1 MSLCKMKKQFEENIS
16 LIVALVAASC
26 CIFMFWLGWDMG
38 EKSHAIKDTT
48 LYSEE
53 DLTGSYNVGF
63 EDGLHEAE
71 EASMA
76 SHTEIVENWLC
87 NLQDVTI
94 NGEVVHIVDGNGEEW
109 VITCE

>member
-1 MSLCKMKKQFEENIS
+1 MKIKENI
-16 LIVALVAASC
+16 ILVAALIAAICS
-26 CIFMFWLGWDMG
+26 IFMFWLGWDMG
-38 EKSHAIKDTT
+38 EKSYAIKDPTI
-48 LYSEE
+48 YSEE
-53 DLTGSYNVGF
+53 DLTGSYNVGY

>member
-1 MSLCKMKKQFEENIS
+1 MKNQVKENIG
-16 LIVALVAASC
+16 LIVALVATICS
-26 CIFMFWLGWDMG
+26 IFMFYLGWDMG

-48 LYSEE
+48 LYSCE

-76 SHTEIVENWLC
+76 SQIEIVESWLC
-87 NLQDVTI
+87 NLESVTI
-94 NGEVVHIVDGNGEEW
+94 NDDVVHIVDSNGEEW
-109 VITCE
+109 VITTE

>member
-1 MSLCKMKKQFEENIS
+1 MKNTIKENIG
-16 LIVALVAASC
+16 LIVALVATLCS
-26 CIFMFWLGWDMG
+26 IFMFWLGWDMG

-53 DLTGSYNVGF
+53 DLTGSYNVGY
-63 EDGLHEAE
+63 EDRLHEAE

-76 SHTEIVENWLC
+76 SQIEIVESWLC
-87 NLQDVTI
+87 NLESVTI
-94 NGEVVHIVDGNGEEW
+94 NDEVVHIVDSNGEEW

>member
-1 MSLCKMKKQFEENIS
+1 MKIKENI
-16 LIVALVAASC
+16 ILVAALIAAICS
-26 CIFMFWLGWDMG
+26 IFMFYLGWDMG
-38 EKSHAIKDTT
+38 EKSYQIKDTT

-76 SHTEIVENWLC
+76 SQIEIVESWLC
-87 NLQDVTI
+87 NLESVTI
-94 NGEVVHIVDGNGEEW
+94 NDEVVHIIDGNGEEW
-109 VITCE
+109 VITAE

>member
-1 MSLCKMKKQFEENIS
+1 MKNQVKENIG
-16 LIVALVAASC
+16 LIVALVATLCS
-26 CIFMFWLGWDMG
+26 IFMFWLGWDMG

-53 DLTGSYNVGF
+53 DLTGSYNVGY

-76 SHTEIVENWLC
+76 SHTEIVESWLC
-87 NLQDVTI
+87 NLESVTI

-109 VITCE
+109 VITTE

>member
-1 MSLCKMKKQFEENIS
+1 MKIKENI
-16 LIVALVAASC
+16 VLVAALLTAVCS
-26 CIFMFWLGWDMG
+26 IFMFYLGWDMG
-38 EKSHAIKDTT
+38 EKSYALKDTT

-53 DLTGSYNVGF
+53 DLTGSYNVGY

-87 NLQDVTI
+87 NLQDINI

-109 VITCE
+109 IITEE

>member
-1 MSLCKMKKQFEENIS
+1 MKQVKENII
-16 LIVALVAASC
+16 LIAALVAAVCSV
-26 CIFMFWLGWDMG
+26 FMFYLGWDMG

-53 DLTGSYNVGF
+53 DLTSSYQNGYN
-63 EDGLHEAE
+63 DALTEAE

-76 SHTEIVENWLC
+76 SHAEIVEFWLC

-94 NGEVVHIVDGNGEEW
+94 NGKVIHIIDGNGEEW
-109 VITCE
+109 VITAE

>member
-1 MSLCKMKKQFEENIS
+1 MKKQFEENIS
-16 LIVALVAASC
+16 LIAALVAASC

-76 SHTEIVENWLC
+76 SHAEIVESWLC
-87 NLQDVTI
+87 NLESVTI

-109 VITCE
+109 VITAE

>member
-1 MSLCKMKKQFEENIS
+1 MKNTIKENIG
-16 LIVALVAASC
+16 LIVALVATICS
-26 CIFMFWLGWDMG
+26 IFMFYLGWDMG
-38 EKSHAIKDTT
+38 EKSYAIKDTT

-71 EASMA
+71 EASKA

-94 NGEVVHIVDGNGEEW
+94 NGKVVHIVDGNGEEW
-109 VITCE
+109 VITAE

>member
-1 MSLCKMKKQFEENIS
+1 MKNQVKENIG

-38 EKSHAIKDTT
+38 EKSYQIKDTT

-53 DLTGSYNVGF
+53 DLTGSYNVGY
-63 EDGLHEAE
+63 EDGLHESE

-76 SHTEIVENWLC
+76 SQIEIVESWLC
-87 NLQDVTI
+87 NLESVTI
-94 NGEVVHIVDGNGEEW
+94 NDEVVHIVDSNGEEW
-109 VITCE
+109 IITGE

>member
-1 MSLCKMKKQFEENIS
+1 MKNTIKENIG
-16 LIVALVAASC
+16 LIVALVATICS
-26 CIFMFWLGWDMG
+26 IFMFYLGWDMG

-71 EASMA
+71 ESSMA
-76 SHTEIVENWLC
+76 SHAEIVEAWMS

-94 NGEVVHIVDGNGEEW
+94 NDEVVHIVDGNGEEW
-109 VITCE
+109 VITAE

>member
-1 MSLCKMKKQFEENIS
+1 MKIKENI
-16 LIVALVAASC
+16 ILVATLIAAICS
-26 CIFMFWLGWDMG
+26 IFMFYLGWDMG
-38 EKSHAIKDTT
+38 EKSYAIRDNTI
-48 LYSEE
+48 YSEE
-53 DLTGSYNVGF
+53 DLTSSYQNGYN
-63 EDGLHEAE
+63 DALIEAE

-109 VITCE
+109 VITTE

>member
-1 MSLCKMKKQFEENIS
+1 MKNQVKENIG

-38 EKSHAIKDTT
+38 EKSYAIKDPTI
-48 LYSEE
+48 YSEE
-53 DLTGSYNVGF
+53 DLTGSYNVGY

-71 EASMA
+71 ESSMA
-76 SHTEIVENWLC
+76 SHTEIVESWLC

-94 NGEVVHIVDGNGEEW
+94 NRDVVHIVDGNGEEW
-109 VITCE
+109 VITAE

>member
-1 MSLCKMKKQFEENIS
+1 MKIKENI
-16 LIVALVAASC
+16 ILVAALIAAICS
-26 CIFMFWLGWDMG
+26 IFMFYLGWDMG

-53 DLTGSYNVGF
+53 DLTGSYDVGY

-76 SHTEIVENWLC
+76 SQIEIIENWLC

-109 VITCE
+109 VITAE

>member
-1 MSLCKMKKQFEENIS
+1 MKNQVKENIV
-16 LIVALVAASC
+16 LIAALVAAVCS
-26 CIFMFWLGWDMG
+26 IFMFYLGWDMG

-76 SHTEIVENWLC
+76 SQIEIVETWLC
-87 NLQDVTI
+87 NLESVTI
-94 NGEVVHIVDGNGEEW
+94 NDDVVHIVDSNGEEW
-109 VITCE
+109 IITGE

>member
-1 MSLCKMKKQFEENIS
+1 MKNQVKENIV
-16 LIVALVAASC
+16 LIAALVAAVCS
-26 CIFMFWLGWDMG
+26 IFMFWLGWDMG

-76 SHTEIVENWLC
+76 SQIEIVESWLC
-87 NLQDVTI
+87 NWESVTI
-94 NGEVVHIVDGNGEEW
+94 NGEVGHIVDGNGEEW
-109 VITCE
+109 VITAE